1 MAKVSDKAYA
11 EKSKI
16 PRYRDLNVG
25 WNDLTP
31 EEQKE
36 REKYYSKYKSTPIQ
50 TNTRKQKKES
60 QFA

>member
-25 WNDLTP
+25 WNDLTA

-36 REKYYSKYKSTPIQ
+36 RERYYSKYKSASTQ
-50 TNTRKQKKES
+50 TNTRKQKEFE
-60 QFA
+60 FA